1 MNRKQTALHAAA
13 VALMIGLT
21 GSAGAAS
28 VPETDAKPLPNR
40 EFNSLDANRDGFLSK
55 EEARKLRGFEKAF
68 MEADDNR
75 DGRLDAD
82 EFTKA
87 QAINDRIRAG
97 KYVDDSVITSK
108 VKAAL
113 LKDRALSALAVSVE
127 TRWGTVI
134 LSGFVD
140 NQDQAQ
146 RATQIAAGVQGVV
159 EVKSSL
165 TVKS

>member
-1 MNRKQTALHAAA
+1 MNRKQVALQAAT

-21 GSAGAAS
+21 GSATAANA
-28 VPETDAKPLPNR
+28 PETDAKPLPNR
-40 EFNSLDANRDGFLSK
+40 EFNKLDVNRDGYVSK

-68 MEADDNR
+68 NEADDNR
-75 DGRLDAD
+75 DGRLDTN
-82 EFTKA
+82 EFAKA
-87 QAINDRIRAG
+87 LAIDDRIRAG
-97 KYVDDSVITSK
+97 QYVDDSVITSK

-127 TRWGTVI
+127 TRHGTVL

-140 NQDQAQ
+140 NQNQAR
-146 RATQIAAGVQGVV
+146 RAAEIAAAVQGVV

>member
-28 VPETDAKPLPNR
+28 VPETDAKSLPNR
-40 EFNSLDANRDGFLSK
+40 EFNTLDA
-55 EEARKLRGFEKAF
+55 
-68 MEADDNR
+68 NR

-82 EFTKA
+82 EFAKA
-87 QAINDRIRAG
+87 LAIDDRIRAG

-127 TRWGTVI
+127 TRSGTVI

-140 NQDQAQ
+140 NQDQAR

>member
-13 VALMIGLT
+13 VALIIGLI

-28 VPETDAKPLPNR
+28 VPETDVKPLPNR
-40 EFNSLDANRDGFLSK
+40 EFSTLDANRYGYLSK

-68 MEADDNR
+68 MEADENR

-82 EFTKA
+82 EFAKA
-87 QAINDRIRAG
+87 LAINDRIRAG
-97 KYVDDSVITSK
+97 KYVEDSVITTK

-113 LKDRALSALAVSVE
+113 MKDRALSALAVSVE
-127 TRWGTVI
+127 TRLGTVL

-140 NQDQAQ
+140 NQDQAR
-146 RATQIAAGVQGVV
+146 RAAEVAARVQGVV
-159 EVKSSL
+159 EVKSNL

>member
-28 VPETDAKPLPNR
+28 VPETDAKPVPNR
-40 EFNSLDANRDGFLSK
+40 EFNSLDA
-55 EEARKLRGFEKAF
+55 
-68 MEADDNR
+68 NR

-127 TRWGTVI
+127 TRSGTVI

-140 NQDQAQ
+140 NQDQAR

-159 EVKSSL
+159 EVKSFRGHENE
-165 TVKS
+165 

>member
-1 MNRKQTALHAAA
+1 MNRKQTALHATA

-55 EEARKLRGFEKAF
+55 EEAKKLRGFEKAF

-97 KYVDDSVITSK
+97 KYVDDSVITTK

-127 TRWGTVI
+127 THLGTVL

-140 NQDQAQ
+140 NQDQAR
-146 RATQIAAGVQGVV
+146 RAAEIAAGVQGVV